1 MIPPNW
7 NILNSNETSARD
19 LSNHIVSADFRET
32 HDVPSLH
39 LVIRHCQRLLA
50 VAQQRVF
57 PCKFCGKK
65 FDSSEHLDLHSMR
78 RHPLSGA
85 ESAASAET
93 AIITSLITE
102 TRDFL
107 ADEIR
112 VAVKAALQAQ
122 AAVPVGVSFTGDLEI
137 SGLSASPDI
146 SN

>member
-1 MIPPNW
+1 
-7 NILNSNETSARD
+7 
-19 LSNHIVSADFRET
+19 
-32 HDVPSLH
+32 
-39 LVIRHCQRLLA
+39 
-50 VAQQRVF
+50 
-57 PCKFCGKK
+57 
-65 FDSSEHLDLHSMR
+65 MR

-85 ESAASAET
+85 ELAASAET